1 MPVASSWTTVG
12 TFDEVAPA
20 INGTLQSLLD
30 HMDSELE
37 QGSRLVFRA
46 LLTLDI
52 NLSSVNLNSKS
63 DAAKKTSEACNSSP
77 LDQITQSTFGH
88 NFEFDLSPFYR
99 RKTKENKEK
108 TATINVS
115 FLPLQPLFIP
125 TDLRPYR

>member
-30 HMDSELE
+30 RMDSELE
-37 QGSRLVFRA
+37 QGSGLVFRA

-63 DAAKKTSEACNSSP
+63 DAAKKHLKHAIVHP
-77 LDQITQSTFGH
+77 LI
-88 NFEFDLSPFYR
+88 
-99 RKTKENKEK
+99 K
-108 TATINVS
+108 
-115 FLPLQPLFIP
+115 
-125 TDLRPYR
+125 